1 MVNSTFGLL
10 STAASG
16 LQAAR
21 AGMDVVGQNIAN
33 VNTEGYTRQRVQTSA
48 AAPLGAGNLLD
59 STFRVG
65 SGVRIDGVQRLGD
78 TLLERRL
85 QATAADSG
93 EAHILTT
100 VFAALEAGVAEP
112 SENGLSAAL
121 NGFWSAWQD
130 LAAQPT
136 DDSIRG
142 IVLEE
147 AASLIARISVTASAV
162 ESTWTSVRADLV
174 DSVAE
179 VNELARRFADLNV
192 QITRLAASGGSTN
205 ELVDEQARLAGE
217 LAERT
222 GATLRRHPDGSAD
235 VLVGGNAL
243 VTGSTAR
250 KLVATGA
257 ENPDGVGSDPV
268 RVEWAHHAGVAAEIG
283 GGEIT
288 GRLTALSA
296 DGPLRSQLDALD
308 ALATALVTDVNA
320 VHSGGA
326 TRAGATGLDFFAL
339 TPGVPAAHGMT
350 LVPTGVDA
358 IAAAT
363 PATGGAGGHVADA
376 IAQLATTTDGPDAIW
391 NRYVVTL
398 GTESRAATSR
408 ATLAD
413 QAAAGAVATL
423 QSQSGVDMDE
433 ETISLMTYQTAY
445 QGAAR
450 VMTAVDEMLDVLINR
465 TGLVGR

>member
-33 VNTEGYTRQRVQTSA
+33 VNTAGYTRQRVETSA
-48 AAPLGAGNLLD
+48 AAPLSGANILD
-59 STFRVG
+59 TTFRVG
-65 SGVRIDGVQRLGD
+65 AGVRIDGVQRLGD
-78 TLLERRL
+78 TLLERRV

-93 EAHILTT
+93 EAHLLTT
-100 VFAALEAGVAEP
+100 VYAALEAGIAEP

-121 NGFWSAWQD
+121 AGFWSAWQD
-130 LAAQPT
+130 VAAQPT

-142 IVLEE
+142 VLLEE
-147 AASLIARISVTASAV
+147 ARSLLARISQTASAV
-162 ESTWTSVRADLV
+162 ESIWSSVRADLG
-174 DSVAE
+174 DSISE
-179 VNELARRFADLNV
+179 VNELSERFAGLNG
-192 QITRLAASGGSTN
+192 QITALAAAGGSVN
-205 ELVDEQARLAGE
+205 ELLDEQARLAGE
-217 LAERT
+217 LAART

-243 VTGSTAR
+243 VSGDTAR
-250 KLVATGA
+250 RLVVTGT
-257 ENPDGVGSDPV
+257 ENPDGVAGDPV
-268 RVEWAHHAGVAAEIG
+268 RVEWAHHPGVAAEIG
-283 GGEIT
+283 GGEVA

-296 DGPLRSQLDALD
+296 SGPLRDQLDALD
-308 ALATALVTDVNA
+308 ALATSLAAKVNA

-326 TRAGATGLDFFAL
+326 TRAGVTGLDFFSL
-339 TPGVPAAHGMT
+339 DPGVPAAHGLR
-350 LVPTGVDA
+350 LVPATVDA

-363 PATGGAGGHVADA
+363 PGTGGAGGHVADA
-376 IAQLATTTDGPDAIW
+376 IAQLGEASDGPDAVW
-391 NRYVVTL
+391 NRYVVAL
-398 GTESRAATSR
+398 GTESRAAGSR

-413 QAAAGAVATL
+413 QAAAGAAATL
-423 QSQSGVDMDE
+423 QSQAGVDMDE

-450 VMTAVDEMLDVLINR
+450 VLTAVDEMLDVLINR